1 MTRLTRQCSSDR
13 WTRTTVFLTTILAV
27 VALALSTPA
36 GAQEA
41 RGTIAGTIRDGSGS
55 VIPGATVTITNK
67 EMGTTVTRRDQRSR
81 LLPGS
86 LSHPRHLSSG
96 GRAAGLQEGRAR
108 GRSPHRRPARGRPR
122 PRGRRDRGVGDGHG
136 RHAAPRD
143 DQRLARQRRRLAA
156 HCAAADAPRRSVR
169 AHRPRRRRH
178 LHRVGPARPA
188 LRAHAHRRLRDGRD
202 ARQPQRPD
210 DRRRA
215 EHGDRERGRGHRVLR
230 AAGRHRAGV
239 QGPDRDVR
247 RRDRQHRRRRHE
259 PDDQVGHQPAARHG
273 LLRQDAEGA
282 LRQRLLRQRQQHPA
296 GGLRL
301 QPLWRHGRRADGAAR
316 LRRPRQ
322 RPSSCTASRASTS
335 RGRATT
341 ARRRCRPRR
350 CATATSRSCWRSDR
364 SIRSTTRSRAGRSPA
379 AASSRIRSRATS
391 SRRT

>member
-1 MTRLTRQCSSDR
+1 
-13 WTRTTVFLTTILAV
+13 
-27 VALALSTPA
+27 
-36 GAQEA
+36 
-41 RGTIAGTIRDGSGS
+41 
-55 VIPGATVTITNK
+55 
-67 EMGTTVTRRDQRSR
+67 MGTTVSVVTNEVGFYQVPYLIPGTYQVTAELQGFKKAAREVEVRIADRLEVDLALAVGETVESVTVTADTPLLETTNASLGNVVDSRRIAQ
-81 LLPGS
+81 LPT
-86 LSHPRHLSSG
+86 
-96 GRAAGLQEGRAR
+96 
-108 GRSPHRRPARGRPR
+108 PH
-122 PRGRRDRGVGDGHG
+122 GD
-136 RHAAPRD
+136 P
-143 DQRLARQRRRLAA
+143 
-156 HCAAADAPRRSVR
+156 VR

-178 LHRVGPARPA
+178 LHRVGPARSA
-188 LRAHAHRRLRDGRD
+188 VRADAHRRLLDGRH

-215 EHGDRERGRGHRVLR
+215 EHRDRERGRGHRLVR
-230 AAGRHRAGV
+230 AAGGHRAGV

-247 RRDRQHRRRRHE
+247 RRDGQHRGRRHE

-273 LLRQDAEGA
+273 LHRQDAEGA

-316 LRRPRQ
+316 LRRPRA

-350 CATATSRSCWRSDR
+350 CATATSRSCSRSDR
-364 SIRSTTRSRAGRSPA
+364 SIRSTTRSRAGRLPA
-379 AASSRIRSRATS
+379 AASSRIRSPATS